1 MIGILNSFLD
11 IITSFV
17 GFVINTFTSII
28 VLIGHIPTFVS
39 FATSSAAYLPTMVLP
54 FVLASVSIYVVLFI
68 LGRS

>member
-1 MIGILNSFLD
+1 MIGVLNSILD
-11 IITSFV
+11 IITSLIS
-17 GFVINTFTSII
+17 FVINTITSLI

-39 FATSSAAYLPTMVLP
+39 FATSSAAFLPTMVLP